1 MTTEANVAVVAV
13 KDGQPVVAGTALP
26 VAAIVHACHERTID
40 LGLVELAVPGLDR
53 ATLEP
58 ILTYCAERRCEAD
71 EATCP
76 GCRLRMDRLGVKT
89 FDGFVAR
96 HSEIKFANSP
106 VSLRGQGSQT
116 LTAESLEQLAK
127 TWAGDEYW

>member
-53 ATLEP
+53 TTLEP
-58 ILTYCAERRCEAD
+58 ILSYCAERRCEAD
-71 EATCP
+71 DATCP
-76 GCRLRMDRLGVKT
+76 RCRLRMEKRGIKT
-89 FDGFVAR
+89 FDDFGA
-96 HSEIKFANSP
+96 HHAETKFNAASL
-106 VSLRGQGSQT
+106 SLRGNG
-116 LTAESLEQLAK
+116 TATSAVESLQAP
-127 TWAGDEYW
+127 ANG

>member
-53 ATLEP
+53 TTLEP
-58 ILTYCAERRCEAD
+58 VLTYCAERRCEAD
-71 EATCP
+71 DVTCP
-76 GCRLRMDRLGVKT
+76 GCRLRMERLGIKT
-89 FDGFVAR
+89 FDEFVA
-96 HSEIKFANSP
+96 HHAEIRFATSP
-106 VSLRGQGSQT
+106 VSLRGRGTET

-127 TWAGDEYW
+127 TWAGEEY